1 MEDQVYFYGTGRRKT
16 AIARVKIMPGRG
28 AIVINGIPYEE
39 LLTRIEHRVMITKP
53 LIVTE
58 TLGKYNVVVTTIGG
72 GISGQAGAISHG
84 IARALLKANAENRL
98 KLKLKGLLTRD
109 PRAKE
114 RKKAGLRKA
123 RKAPQYTKR

>member
-1 MEDQVYFYGTGRRKT
+1 
-16 AIARVKIMPGRG
+16 MPGRG

-39 LLTRIEHRVMITKP
+39 LLTRIEHRAMVTKA
-53 LIVTE
+53 LIVTDN
-58 TLGKYNVVVTTIGG
+58 LGKFNVVVTTVGG
-72 GISGQAGAISHG
+72 GIAGQAGAISMG

-98 KLKLKGLLTRD
+98 KLKRNGLLTRD